1 MGFLF
6 LIFPF
11 LLIAASVVVFFRELS
26 INYYNPLPK
35 FENGDKRI
43 NDIDFIKTR
52 CVVKFSQ
59 KDDAE

>member
-1 MGFLF
+1 MEFLF
-6 LIFPF
+6 LVFPF
-11 LLIAASVVVFFRELS
+11 LLIAVSVIVFLKELS

-35 FENGDKRI
+35 FENGDKLI
-43 NDIDFIKTR
+43 NNIDFIKTR